1 MYELCEIWQKIS
13 VKKLYRY
20 GKILYTGRGN
30 RGSRVVRSSLQ
41 FGGTSH
47 PSGMFS
53 GVVDV
58 ATAGYLWVE
67 ATVITRKGYSG
78 WYHCG
83 F

>member
-1 MYELCEIWQKIS
+1 LNNKRNKNSFS
-13 VKKLYRY
+13 VQIIAYCRRSNYRC
-20 GKILYTGRGN
+20 N
-30 RGSRVVRSSLQ
+30 SES
-41 FGGTSH
+41 TSN

-67 ATVITRKGYSG
+67 ATVTIRKGCSG
-78 WYHCG
+78 WFYCG

>member
-1 MYELCEIWQKIS
+1 MARFFTLVEKTELHDWPK
-13 VKKLYRY
+13 
-20 GKILYTGRGN
+20 
-30 RGSRVVRSSLQ
+30 GSCNSEA
-41 FGGTSH
+41 TSH
-47 PSGMFS
+47 PSGIFP

-67 ATVITRKGYSG
+67 ATVTIRKGCSG

>member
-1 MYELCEIWQKIS
+1 LNNKRNKNSFS
-13 VKKLYRY
+13 VQIIAYYRRLNY
-20 GKILYTGRGN
+20 RCN
-30 RGSRVVRSSLQ
+30 SEA
-41 FGGTSH
+41 TSY
-47 PSGMFS
+47 PSGIFS

-67 ATVITRKGYSG
+67 ATVTIRKGYSG

>member
-1 MYELCEIWQKIS
+1 MARFFTLVEETEVQEWSDLRCNSEA
-13 VKKLYRY
+13 
-20 GKILYTGRGN
+20 
-30 RGSRVVRSSLQ
+30 
-41 FGGTSH
+41 TSH
-47 PSGMFS
+47 PSGIFS

-67 ATVITRKGYSG
+67 ATVTIRKGYSG